1 LINPLQDKS
10 RKEKRYKPSISEIK
24 KRIALQ
30 YLEKRKKEREERK
43 NITKNYMP
51 INLTT

>member
-1 LINPLQDKS
+1 MINPLQDKS

-30 YLEKRKKEREERK
+30 YLEKRKKERNGKE
-43 NITKNYMP
+43 N
-51 INLTT
+51 